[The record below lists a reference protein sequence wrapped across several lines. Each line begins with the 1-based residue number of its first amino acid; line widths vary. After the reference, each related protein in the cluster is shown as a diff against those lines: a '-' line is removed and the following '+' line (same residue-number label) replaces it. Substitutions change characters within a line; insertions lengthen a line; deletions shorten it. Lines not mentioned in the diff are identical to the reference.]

1 MFKNNLIF
9 LVTILCFFIFNNK
22 VASSPVGKGLSC
34 EPENIVGIEN
44 YDIFRGLF
52 FESNKLVR
60 VVSFKNKN
68 NSLKIISKVTPYK
81 ISKELIKF
89 KIKFIWYGNISF
101 ENFILNRKTLYM
113 EHVKNNDKFNF
124 KCEILLGDFMHE
136 MNEIKSKYQV
146 KYEDKLKLDG
156 I

>member
-1 MFKNNLIF
+1 MFKNCFIF
-9 LVTILCFFIFNNK
+9 LLTILSFFILNNK
-22 VASSPVGKGLSC
+22 IYSSPVGKGLSC
-34 EPENIVGIEN
+34 EPENEVGIEN
-44 YDIFRGLF
+44 HEIFRGLF

-68 NSLKIISKVTPYK
+68 NSLKTISKVTPYK
-81 ISKELIKF
+81 ISNEFIMF

-101 ENFILNRKTLYM
+101 ENFILNRKTLNM
-113 EHVKNNDKFNF
+113 KLEKNNNKFNF
-124 KCEILLGDFMHE
+124 KCEMVLRNFMYE
-136 MNEIKSKYQV
+136 MNEIKSRFQT

>member
-1 MFKNNLIF
+1 MFKNCFIF
-9 LVTILCFFIFNNK
+9 LLTILSFFILNNK
-22 VASSPVGKGLSC
+22 IYSSPVGKGLSC
-34 EPENIVGIEN
+34 EPENEVGIEKHE
-44 YDIFRGLF
+44 IFRGLF

-68 NSLKIISKVTPYK
+68 NSLKTISKVTPYK
-81 ISKELIKF
+81 ISNEFIMF

-101 ENFILNRKTLYM
+101 ENFILNRKTLNM
-113 EHVKNNDKFNF
+113 KLEKNNNKFNF
-124 KCEILLGDFMHE
+124 KCEMVLRNFMYE
-136 MNEIKSKYQV
+136 MNEIKSRFQT

>member
-1 MFKNNLIF
+1 MFKNSFIF
-9 LVTILCFFIFNNK
+9 LLTILSFFILNNK
-22 VASSPVGKGLSC
+22 IYSSPVGKGLSC
-34 EPENIVGIEN
+34 EPENEVGIEN
-44 YDIFRGLF
+44 HEIFRGLF

-68 NSLKIISKVTPYK
+68 NSLKTISKVTPYK
-81 ISKELIKF
+81 ISNEFIMF

-113 EHVKNNDKFNF
+113 KLEKNNNKFNF
-124 KCEILLGDFMHE
+124 KCEMVLRNFMYE
-136 MNEIKSKYQV
+136 MNEIKSRFQT